1 MIFKI
6 LILLIFCKDMS
17 LLYEIF
23 DSPFKLV
30 NSQSRDN
37 GDPLIPSLKF
47 EFKTDDIYDTT
58 TKEII
63 FNISKRHFDDII
75 LQYKNYVLNGVSTTE
90 SSYALYVSIFKD
102 DEWEYKHIYS
112 MLLDHESDRI
122 SWENKYD
129 SNTEIEGDFFI
140 GIDVVVSVSPADED
154 RYDEYRYDKDYDYK
168 LKKSIKEDEC
178 VICLNNKANIL
189 YTECLHFVVCD
200 SCDKKGKFSKCPLC
214 RKKIKNQRIK
224 I

>member
-1 MIFKI
+1 
-6 LILLIFCKDMS
+6 MS

-30 NSQSRDN
+30 NSQSRDYEE
-37 GDPLIPSLKF
+37 PIPSLKF

-63 FNISKRHFDDII
+63 FNISKRHFDDIV
-75 LQYKNYVLNGVSTTE
+75 LEYKNYVLNGVSTTE
-90 SSYALYVSIFKD
+90 STYALYVKIFKD
-102 DEWEYKHIYS
+102 DEWELKHIYS

-122 SWENKYD
+122 SWENKYN
-129 SNTEIEGDFFI
+129 SNMEIEGDFFI
-140 GIDVVVSVSPADED
+140 GMDVGVYVSPADED
-154 RYDEYRYDKDYDYK
+154 RYDEDYDYK

-178 VICLNNKANIL
+178 VVCFNNKANVL

-200 SCDKKGKFSKCPLC
+200 GCDEKGKFSKCPLC
-214 RKKIKNQRIK
+214 RKNIKNQRIK

>member
-1 MIFKI
+1 
-6 LILLIFCKDMS
+6 MS

-30 NSQSRDN
+30 NSQSRDYEES
-37 GDPLIPSLKF
+37 IPSLKF
-47 EFKTDDIYDTT
+47 EFKTDNIYDTT

-90 SSYALYVSIFKD
+90 STYALYVSIFKD
-102 DEWEYKHIYS
+102 DEWEFKHIYS
-112 MLLDHESDRI
+112 ILLDHESDRI
-122 SWENKYD
+122 SWENKYN
-129 SNTEIEGDFFI
+129 SNMEIEGEFFI
-140 GIDVVVSVSPADED
+140 GIDVVVYISPEVEDYYDED
-154 RYDEYRYDKDYDYK
+154 YNYK

-178 VICLNNKANIL
+178 VICFNNKANIL

-200 SCDKKGKFSKCPLC
+200 GCDKKGKFSKCPLC
-214 RKKIKNQRIK
+214 RKNIKNQRIK

>member
-1 MIFKI
+1 
-6 LILLIFCKDMS
+6 MS

-30 NSQSRDN
+30 NSQSRDYEE
-37 GDPLIPSLKF
+37 PIPSLKF
-47 EFKTDDIYDTT
+47 EFKTDDICDTT

-63 FNISKRHFDDII
+63 FNISKRHFDDIV
-75 LQYKNYVLNGVSTTE
+75 LQYKNYVLNGVLTTE
-90 SSYALYVSIFKD
+90 SSYGLYVSIFKD
-102 DEWEYKHIYS
+102 DEWEFKHIYS

-129 SNTEIEGDFFI
+129 SNIEIEGDFFI
-140 GIDVVVSVSPADED
+140 GINVTVYISPANED
-154 RYDEYRYDKDYDYK
+154 LCEDYNYK

-200 SCDKKGKFSKCPLC
+200 GCDKKGKFSKCPLC

>member
-1 MIFKI
+1 
-6 LILLIFCKDMS
+6 MS

-30 NSQSRDN
+30 NSQSRDYEE
-37 GDPLIPSLKF
+37 PIPSLKF

-63 FNISKRHFDDII
+63 FNISKRHFDDIV

-90 SSYALYVSIFKD
+90 STYSLYVRIFKD
-102 DEWEYKHIYS
+102 DEWELKHIYT

-122 SWENKYD
+122 SWENKYG
-129 SNTEIEGDFFI
+129 SNMEIEGEFFI
-140 GIDVVVSVSPADED
+140 GIDVVVYVSPEDED
-154 RYDEYRYDKDYDYK
+154 RYDEDYDYK

-178 VICLNNKANIL
+178 LICCDNKANIL

-200 SCDKKGKFSKCPLC
+200 GCDSKGKFSKCPLC

>member
-1 MIFKI
+1 
-6 LILLIFCKDMS
+6 MS

-30 NSQSRDN
+30 NSQSRDYEE
-37 GDPLIPSLKF
+37 PIPSLKF
-47 EFKTDDIYDTT
+47 EFKTDNIYDTT

-90 SSYALYVSIFKD
+90 STYTLYVSIFKD
-102 DEWEYKHIYS
+102 DEWEIKHIYFI
-112 MLLDHESDRI
+112 LLDHESDRI
-122 SWENKYD
+122 SLENKYD
-129 SNTEIEGDFFI
+129 SNMEIEGEFFI
-140 GIDVVVSVSPADED
+140 GIDVVVYVSPE
-154 RYDEYRYDKDYDYK
+154 DKDYYDEDYNYK

-178 VICLNNKANIL
+178 VICFNNKANIL

-200 SCDKKGKFSKCPLC
+200 GCDKKGKFFKCPLC

>member
-1 MIFKI
+1 
-6 LILLIFCKDMS
+6 MS

-30 NSQSRDN
+30 NSQSRDYEE
-37 GDPLIPSLKF
+37 PIPSLKF
-47 EFKTDDIYDTT
+47 EFKTDNIYDTT

-102 DEWEYKHIYS
+102 DEWEFKHIYS
-112 MLLDHESDRI
+112 ILLDHESDRI

-129 SNTEIEGDFFI
+129 SNVEIEGEFFI
-140 GIDVVVSVSPADED
+140 GIDVVVYVSPE
-154 RYDEYRYDKDYDYK
+154 DKDHYEDYNYK

-178 VICLNNKANIL
+178 VICFNNKANIL

-200 SCDKKGKFSKCPLC
+200 GCDKKGKFSKCPLC

>member
-1 MIFKI
+1 
-6 LILLIFCKDMS
+6 MS

-23 DSPFKLV
+23 ESPFKLV
-30 NSQSRDN
+30 NSHSRDN
-37 GDPLIPSLKF
+37 GEPLIPNIKF

-63 FNISKRHFDDII
+63 FKISKRHFDDIV

-102 DEWEYKHIYS
+102 DDWEYKHIYS

-122 SWENKYD
+122 SWENKYID
-129 SNTEIEGDFFI
+129 NMEIEGDFFI
-140 GIDVVVSVSPADED
+140 GIDVTVSVSPEGED
-154 RYDEYRYDKDYDYK
+154 HYDEDYDYK
-168 LKKSIKEDEC
+168 LKKSIKEDDC

-214 RKKIKNQRIK
+214 RKEIKNQRIK

>member
-1 MIFKI
+1 
-6 LILLIFCKDMS
+6 MS

-30 NSQSRDN
+30 NSQSRDYN
-37 GDPLIPSLKF
+37 EPIPNIKF

-112 MLLDHESDRI
+112 ILLDHESDRI
-122 SWENKYD
+122 SWENKYID
-129 SNTEIEGDFFI
+129 NMEIEGDFFI
-140 GIDVVVSVSPADED
+140 GIDVVASVSPTDED

>member
-1 MIFKI
+1 
-6 LILLIFCKDMS
+6 MS

-30 NSQSRDN
+30 NSQSRDYEE
-37 GDPLIPSLKF
+37 PIPSLKF
-47 EFKTDDIYDTT
+47 EFKTDNIYDTT

-102 DEWEYKHIYS
+102 DEWEFKHIYS
-112 MLLDHESDRI
+112 ILLDHESDRI
-122 SWENKYD
+122 SWENKYN
-129 SNTEIEGDFFI
+129 SNAEIEGEFFI
-140 GIDVVVSVSPADED
+140 GIDVVVYVSPEDKDHYDED
-154 RYDEYRYDKDYDYK
+154 YNYK

-178 VICLNNKANIL
+178 VICFNNKANIL

-200 SCDKKGKFSKCPLC
+200 GCDKKGKFSKCPLC

>member
-1 MIFKI
+1 
-6 LILLIFCKDMS
+6 MS

-30 NSQSRDN
+30 NSQSRDY
-37 GDPLIPSLKF
+37 GEPIPSLKF
-47 EFKTDDIYDTT
+47 EFKTDNIYDTT

-75 LQYKNYVLNGVSTTE
+75 LQYKNYALNGVSTTE

-102 DEWEYKHIYS
+102 DEWEFKHIYS
-112 MLLDHESDRI
+112 ILLDHESDRI

-129 SNTEIEGDFFI
+129 SNVEIEGEFFI
-140 GIDVVVSVSPADED
+140 GIDVVVYVSPED
-154 RYDEYRYDKDYDYK
+154 KDHYDEDYDYK

-178 VICLNNKANIL
+178 VICFNNKANIL

-200 SCDKKGKFSKCPLC
+200 GCDKKGKFSKCPLC

>member
-1 MIFKI
+1 
-6 LILLIFCKDMS
+6 MS

-30 NSQSRDN
+30 NSQSRDYEE
-37 GDPLIPSLKF
+37 PIPSLKF
-47 EFKTDDIYDTT
+47 EFKTDDICDTT

-63 FNISKRHFDDII
+63 FNISKRHFDDIV
-75 LQYKNYVLNGVSTTE
+75 LKYKNYVLNGVLTTE
-90 SSYALYVSIFKD
+90 SSYGLYVSIFKD
-102 DEWEYKHIYS
+102 DEWEFKHIYS

-129 SNTEIEGDFFI
+129 SNIEIEGEFFI
-140 GIDVVVSVSPADED
+140 GINVTVYISPANED
-154 RYDEYRYDKDYDYK
+154 LYEDYNYK

-200 SCDKKGKFSKCPLC
+200 GCDKKGKFSKCPLC

>member
-1 MIFKI
+1 
-6 LILLIFCKDMS
+6 MS

-30 NSQSRDN
+30 NSQSRDYEE
-37 GDPLIPSLKF
+37 PIPNLKF

-63 FNISKRHFDDII
+63 FNISKRHFDDIVI
-75 LQYKNYVLNGVSTTE
+75 QYKNYVLNGVSTTE
-90 SSYALYVSIFKD
+90 STYSLYVSIFKD
-102 DEWEYKHIYS
+102 DEWELKHIYT

-129 SNTEIEGDFFI
+129 SNMEIEGGFFI
-140 GIDVVVSVSPADED
+140 GIDVVVYVSPADED
-154 RYDEYRYDKDYDYK
+154 RYDEDYDYK

-178 VICLNNKANIL
+178 VICFNNKANIL

-200 SCDKKGKFSKCPLC
+200 GCDKKGKFSKCPLC

>member
-1 MIFKI
+1 
-6 LILLIFCKDMS
+6 MS

-30 NSQSRDN
+30 NSQSRDYEE
-37 GDPLIPSLKF
+37 PISSLKF

-63 FNISKRHFDDII
+63 FNISKRHFDDIV
-75 LQYKNYVLNGVSTTE
+75 LQYKNYVLNGVLTTE
-90 SSYALYVSIFKD
+90 STYALYVSIFKD
-102 DEWEYKHIYS
+102 DEWEFKHIYS
-112 MLLDHESDRI
+112 IILDHESDRI

-129 SNTEIEGDFFI
+129 SNMEIEGEFFI
-140 GIDVVVSVSPADED
+140 GINVGVYVSPVDED
-154 RYDEYRYDKDYDYK
+154 RYDEDYNYK

-200 SCDKKGKFSKCPLC
+200 GCDKKGKFSKCPLC

>member
-1 MIFKI
+1 
-6 LILLIFCKDMS
+6 MS

-23 DSPFKLV
+23 DPPFKLV
-30 NSQSRDN
+30 NSQSRDYEE
-37 GDPLIPSLKF
+37 PIPSLKF
-47 EFKTDDIYDTT
+47 EFKTDNILDTT

-63 FNISKRHFDDII
+63 FNISKRHFDDIV
-75 LQYKNYVLNGVSTTE
+75 LEYKNYFLNGVSTTE

-102 DEWEYKHIYS
+102 DEWELKHIYS

-122 SWENKYD
+122 SWENKYG
-129 SNTEIEGDFFI
+129 SNMEIEGEFFI
-140 GIDVVVSVSPADED
+140 GIDVVVYVSPADEY
-154 RYDEYRYDKDYDYK
+154 RYDEDYDYK

-178 VICLNNKANIL
+178 IICFNNKANIL

-200 SCDKKGKFSKCPLC
+200 GCDKKGKFSKCPLC

>member
-1 MIFKI
+1 
-6 LILLIFCKDMS
+6 MS
-17 LLYEIF
+17 LLHEIF

-30 NSQSRDN
+30 NSQSRDY
-37 GDPLIPSLKF
+37 GEPIPSLKF

-63 FNISKRHFDDII
+63 FNISKRHFDDIV

-90 SSYALYVSIFKD
+90 STYALYVSIFKD
-102 DEWEYKHIYS
+102 DEWEFKHIYS
-112 MLLDHESDRI
+112 ILLDHESDRI
-122 SWENKYD
+122 SWENKYN
-129 SNTEIEGDFFI
+129 SNMEIEGEFFI
-140 GIDVVVSVSPADED
+140 GIDVVVYVSPEDKDHYDED
-154 RYDEYRYDKDYDYK
+154 YNYK

-178 VICLNNKANIL
+178 VICFNNKANIL

-200 SCDKKGKFSKCPLC
+200 GCDKKGKFSKCPLC
-214 RKKIKNQRIK
+214 RKNIKNQRIK

>member
-1 MIFKI
+1 
-6 LILLIFCKDMS
+6 MS

-30 NSQSRDN
+30 NSQSRDYEE
-37 GDPLIPSLKF
+37 PIPSLKF

-58 TKEII
+58 TKETI
-63 FNISKRHFDDII
+63 FDISKRHFDDIV

-90 SSYALYVSIFKD
+90 STYSLYVRIFKD
-102 DEWEYKHIYS
+102 DEWELKHIYT

-122 SWENKYD
+122 SWENKYV
-129 SNTEIEGDFFI
+129 SNMEIEGEFFI
-140 GIDVVVSVSPADED
+140 GIDVVVYVSPADED
-154 RYDEYRYDKDYDYK
+154 RYDEDYDYK

-178 VICLNNKANIL
+178 VICFNNKANIL

-200 SCDKKGKFSKCPLC
+200 GCDKKGKFSKCPLC

>member
-1 MIFKI
+1 M
-6 LILLIFCKDMS
+6 
-17 LLYEIF
+17 YEIF

-30 NSQSRDN
+30 NSQSRDYN
-37 GDPLIPSLKF
+37 EPIPNIKF
-47 EFKTDDIYDTT
+47 EFKTDDICDTT

-122 SWENKYD
+122 SWENKYID
-129 SNTEIEGDFFI
+129 NMEIEGDFFI
-140 GIDVVVSVSPADED
+140 GIDVFVYVSPTNED
-154 RYDEYRYDKDYDYK
+154 LYEDYDYK

>member
-30 NSQSRDN
+30 NSQTRDY
-37 GDPLIPSLKF
+37 DEPIPNIKF
-47 EFKTDDIYDTT
+47 EFKTDDICDTT

-112 MLLDHESDRI
+112 ILLDHESDRI
-122 SWENKYD
+122 SWENKYID
-129 SNTEIEGDFFI
+129 NMEIEGDFFI
-140 GIDVVVSVSPADED
+140 GIDVFVYVSPANED
-154 RYDEYRYDKDYDYK
+154 LYEDYDYK

-200 SCDKKGKFSKCPLC
+200 SCDKKGKFSKCSLC

>member
-1 MIFKI
+1 
-6 LILLIFCKDMS
+6 MS

-30 NSQSRDN
+30 NSQSRDYEE
-37 GDPLIPSLKF
+37 PIPSLKF
-47 EFKTDDIYDTT
+47 EFKTDDICDTT

-63 FNISKRHFDDII
+63 FNISKRHFDDLI
-75 LQYKNYVLNGVSTTE
+75 LQYKNYVLNGVLTTE
-90 SSYALYVSIFKD
+90 SSYGLYVSIFKD
-102 DEWEYKHIYS
+102 DEWEFKHIYS

-129 SNTEIEGDFFI
+129 INMEIEGEFFI
-140 GIDVVVSVSPADED
+140 GINVTVYISPANED
-154 RYDEYRYDKDYDYK
+154 LYEDYNYK

-200 SCDKKGKFSKCPLC
+200 GCDKKGKFSKCPLC

>member
-1 MIFKI
+1 
-6 LILLIFCKDMS
+6 MS

-30 NSQSRDN
+30 NSQSRDYEE
-37 GDPLIPSLKF
+37 PIPSLKF
-47 EFKTDDIYDTT
+47 EFKTDNIHDTT

-63 FNISKRHFDDII
+63 FNISKRHFDDIV
-75 LQYKNYVLNGVSTTE
+75 LEYKNYVLNGVSTTE

-102 DEWEYKHIYS
+102 DEWELKHIYS

-122 SWENKYD
+122 SWENKYG
-129 SNTEIEGDFFI
+129 SNMEIEGEFFI
-140 GIDVVVSVSPADED
+140 GIDVVVYVSPADED
-154 RYDEYRYDKDYDYK
+154 RYDEDYDYK

-178 VICLNNKANIL
+178 VICFNNKANIL

-200 SCDKKGKFSKCPLC
+200 GCDKKGKFSKCPLC

>member
-1 MIFKI
+1 
-6 LILLIFCKDMS
+6 MS

-30 NSQSRDN
+30 NSQSRDYEE
-37 GDPLIPSLKF
+37 PIPSLKF
-47 EFKTDDIYDTT
+47 EFKTDNIYDTT

-75 LQYKNYVLNGVSTTE
+75 LQYKKYVLNGVSTTE
-90 SSYALYVSIFKD
+90 STYTLYVSIFKD
-102 DEWEYKHIYS
+102 DEWEIKHIYFI
-112 MLLDHESDRI
+112 LLDHESDRI
-122 SWENKYD
+122 SLENKYD
-129 SNTEIEGDFFI
+129 SNMEIEGEFFI
-140 GIDVVVSVSPADED
+140 GIDVVVYVSPEDED
-154 RYDEYRYDKDYDYK
+154 YYDEDYDYK

-178 VICLNNKANIL
+178 IICCDNKANIL

-200 SCDKKGKFSKCPLC
+200 GCDKKGKFFKCPLC

>member
-1 MIFKI
+1 
-6 LILLIFCKDMS
+6 MS
-17 LLYEIF
+17 LLHEIF

-30 NSQSRDN
+30 NSHSRDYEE
-37 GDPLIPSLKF
+37 PIPSLKF

-63 FNISKRHFDDII
+63 FNISKRHFDDIV
-75 LQYKNYVLNGVSTTE
+75 LQYKNYVLNGVLTTE
-90 SSYALYVSIFKD
+90 STYALYVSIFKD
-102 DEWEYKHIYS
+102 DEWEFKHIYS
-112 MLLDHESDRI
+112 IILDHESDRI

-129 SNTEIEGDFFI
+129 SNMEIEGEFFI
-140 GIDVVVSVSPADED
+140 GINVGVYVSPANED
-154 RYDEYRYDKDYDYK
+154 RYNEDYDYK

-200 SCDKKGKFSKCPLC
+200 GCDKKGKFSKCPLC

>member
-1 MIFKI
+1 
-6 LILLIFCKDMS
+6 MS

-30 NSQSRDN
+30 NSQSRDYEES
-37 GDPLIPSLKF
+37 IPSLKF
-47 EFKTDDIYDTT
+47 EFKTDNIYDTT

-90 SSYALYVSIFKD
+90 STYALYVSIFKD
-102 DEWEYKHIYS
+102 DEWEFKHIYS
-112 MLLDHESDRI
+112 ILLDHESDRI

-129 SNTEIEGDFFI
+129 SNMEIEGEFFI
-140 GIDVVVSVSPADED
+140 GIDVVVYVSPEVED
-154 RYDEYRYDKDYDYK
+154 RYDEDYNYK

-178 VICLNNKANIL
+178 VICFNNKANIL

-200 SCDKKGKFSKCPLC
+200 GCDKKGKFSKCPLC
-214 RKKIKNQRIK
+214 RKNIKNQRIK

>member
-1 MIFKI
+1 
-6 LILLIFCKDMS
+6 MS

-30 NSQSRDN
+30 NSQSRDY
-37 GDPLIPSLKF
+37 GEPIPSLKF
-47 EFKTDDIYDTT
+47 EFKTDNIYDTT

-90 SSYALYVSIFKD
+90 STYALYVSIFKD
-102 DEWEYKHIYS
+102 DEWEFKHIYS
-112 MLLDHESDRI
+112 ILLDHESDRI
-122 SWENKYD
+122 SLENKYD
-129 SNTEIEGDFFI
+129 SNMEIEGEFFI
-140 GIDVVVSVSPADED
+140 GIDVVVYVSPEDKD
-154 RYDEYRYDKDYDYK
+154 RYDEDYDYK

-178 VICLNNKANIL
+178 VICYDNKANIL

-200 SCDKKGKFSKCPLC
+200 GCDKKGKFSNCPLC
-214 RKKIKNQRIK
+214 RKKIKNQRIE

>member
-1 MIFKI
+1 MIFKV
-6 LILLIFCKDMS
+6 LILPIFCKDMS

-23 DSPFKLV
+23 ESPFKLV
-30 NSQSRDN
+30 NSHSRDN
-37 GDPLIPSLKF
+37 GEPLIPSKKF

-75 LQYKNYVLNGVSTTE
+75 RQYKNYVLNGVSTTE

-122 SWENKYD
+122 SWENKYID
-129 SNTEIEGDFFI
+129 NMEIEGDFFI
-140 GIDVVVSVSPADED
+140 GIDVTVSVSPEGED
-154 RYDEYRYDKDYDYK
+154 RYDEDYNYK

-200 SCDKKGKFSKCPLC
+200 SCDKKGKLSKCPVC

>member
-1 MIFKI
+1 
-6 LILLIFCKDMS
+6 MS

-30 NSQSRDN
+30 NSQSRDYEE
-37 GDPLIPSLKF
+37 PIPSLKF

-63 FNISKRHFDDII
+63 FNISKRHFDDIV
-75 LQYKNYVLNGVSTTE
+75 LQYKNYVLNGVLTTE
-90 SSYALYVSIFKD
+90 STYALYVSIFKD
-102 DEWEYKHIYS
+102 DEWEFKHIYS
-112 MLLDHESDRI
+112 IILDHESDRI

-129 SNTEIEGDFFI
+129 SNIEIEGEFFI
-140 GIDVVVSVSPADED
+140 GINVTVYISPADED
-154 RYDEYRYDKDYDYK
+154 RYDEDYDYK
-168 LKKSIKEDEC
+168 LKKSIKEDES
-178 VICLNNKANIL
+178 VICFNNKANIL

-200 SCDKKGKFSKCPLC
+200 GCDKKGKFSKCPLC

>member
-1 MIFKI
+1 
-6 LILLIFCKDMS
+6 MS

-30 NSQSRDN
+30 NSQSRDYEE
-37 GDPLIPSLKF
+37 PIPSLKF

-63 FNISKRHFDDII
+63 FNISKRHFDDIV

-90 SSYALYVSIFKD
+90 STYSLYVSIFKD
-102 DEWEYKHIYS
+102 DEWELKHIYT

-129 SNTEIEGDFFI
+129 SNMEIEGGFFI
-140 GIDVVVSVSPADED
+140 GIDVVVYVSPADED
-154 RYDEYRYDKDYDYK
+154 RYDEDYDYK

-178 VICLNNKANIL
+178 VICFNNKANIL

-200 SCDKKGKFSKCPLC
+200 GCDKKGKFSKCPLC

>member
-1 MIFKI
+1 
-6 LILLIFCKDMS
+6 MS

-30 NSQSRDN
+30 NSQSRDYEE
-37 GDPLIPSLKF
+37 PISSLKF

-63 FNISKRHFDDII
+63 FNISKRHFDDIV
-75 LQYKNYVLNGVSTTE
+75 LQYKNYVLNGVLTTE
-90 SSYALYVSIFKD
+90 STYALYVSIFKD
-102 DEWEYKHIYS
+102 DEWEFKHIYS
-112 MLLDHESDRI
+112 IILDHESDRI

-129 SNTEIEGDFFI
+129 SNMEIEGEFFI
-140 GIDVVVSVSPADED
+140 GINVGVYVSPVDED
-154 RYDEYRYDKDYDYK
+154 RYDEEYDYK

-200 SCDKKGKFSKCPLC
+200 GCDKKGKFSKCPLC

>member
-1 MIFKI
+1 
-6 LILLIFCKDMS
+6 MS

-30 NSQSRDN
+30 NSQSRDYEE
-37 GDPLIPSLKF
+37 PIPSKKF

-75 LQYKNYVLNGVSTTE
+75 RQYKNYVLNGVPTTE
-90 SSYALYVSIFKD
+90 SSYGLYVSIFKD
-102 DEWEYKHIYS
+102 DEWEFKHIYS
-112 MLLDHESDRI
+112 MLLDHENDRI

-129 SNTEIEGDFFI
+129 SNIEIEGEFFI
-140 GIDVVVSVSPADED
+140 GINVTVYVSPANED
-154 RYDEYRYDKDYDYK
+154 LYEDLYEDYNYK

>member
-1 MIFKI
+1 
-6 LILLIFCKDMS
+6 MS

-30 NSQSRDN
+30 NSQSRDYEE
-37 GDPLIPSLKF
+37 PIPSLKF
-47 EFKTDDIYDTT
+47 EFKTDHIYDTT

-63 FNISKRHFDDII
+63 FNISKRHFDDIV
-75 LQYKNYVLNGVSTTE
+75 LQYKNYVLNGVLTTE
-90 SSYALYVSIFKD
+90 STYALYVSIFKD
-102 DEWEYKHIYS
+102 DEWEFKHIYS
-112 MLLDHESDRI
+112 IILDHESDRI

-129 SNTEIEGDFFI
+129 SNMEIEGEFFI
-140 GIDVVVSVSPADED
+140 GINVGVYVSPVDED
-154 RYDEYRYDKDYDYK
+154 RYDEDYNYK
-168 LKKSIKEDEC
+168 LKKSIKEDDC

-200 SCDKKGKFSKCPLC
+200 GCDKKGKFSKCPLC

>member
-1 MIFKI
+1 
-6 LILLIFCKDMS
+6 MS
-17 LLYEIF
+17 LLHEIF

-30 NSQSRDN
+30 NSQSRDY
-37 GDPLIPSLKF
+37 GEPIPSLKF

-63 FNISKRHFDDII
+63 FNISKRHFDDIV
-75 LQYKNYVLNGVSTTE
+75 LQYKDYVLNGVSTTE
-90 SSYALYVSIFKD
+90 STYALYVSIFKD
-102 DEWEYKHIYS
+102 DEWEFKHIYS
-112 MLLDHESDRI
+112 ILLDHESDRI

-129 SNTEIEGDFFI
+129 SNTEIEGEFFI
-140 GIDVVVSVSPADED
+140 GIDVVVYVSPEDED
-154 RYDEYRYDKDYDYK
+154 RYDEDYDYK

-178 VICLNNKANIL
+178 VICCDNKANIL

-200 SCDKKGKFSKCPLC
+200 GCDKKGKFSKCPLR